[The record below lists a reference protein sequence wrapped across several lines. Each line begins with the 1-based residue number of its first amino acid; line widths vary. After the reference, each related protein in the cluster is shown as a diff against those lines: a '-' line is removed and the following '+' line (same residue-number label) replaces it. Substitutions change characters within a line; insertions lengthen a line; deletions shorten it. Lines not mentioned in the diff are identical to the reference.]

1 MSFENSWWYDKV
13 LGKIPE
19 YIIHNTGPI
28 LESKGMH
35 VIFQKKGKKGQ
46 EMFKKE
52 QQGAKYLKIW
62 VKMYKI

>member
-1 MSFENSWWYDKV
+1 
-13 LGKIPE
+13 
-19 YIIHNTGPI
+19 
-28 LESKGMH
+28 MH